1 MAKRKKSSVFNDDND
16 VDEGENSFKNYIR
29 EKADRSKKRAKDS
42 SANFNIAENEIS
54 DNELSSSVGPDELET
69 SRSKYMHQLLESKK
83 RRELD
88 KLHAQSVKIKLER
101 KLEGFEDAE
110 EIVTDGYRQKKEKY
124 EQADELAK
132 DEQDKEAIDNQNSIF
147 GAEGIALKTIAAE
160 MSPNSYQHPVDFY
173 ERYSKPVEIHHSND
187 VYINKS
193 VKSRLIWEKQDDLN
207 PLQKQECVRKF
218 LQPTKTKQDIDIL
231 IKQYLERH
239 HNVNN

>member
-16 VDEGENSFKNYIR
+16 VDEGENGFMNYIR

-42 SANFNIAENEIS
+42 SVNFNIAENEIS
-54 DNELSSSVGPDELET
+54 DNKLASNDELEP

-110 EIVTDGYRQKKEKY
+110 EIVTGGYRQKKEKY
-124 EQADELAK
+124 EQADELAQ
-132 DEQDKEAIDNQNSIF
+132 DERDKEAIDNQNSIF
-147 GAEGIALKTIAAE
+147 GAEGIALKTMATE
-160 MSPNSYQHPVDFY
+160 MSPNSHQHPVEFN

-193 VKSRLIWEKQDDLN
+193 VRSRLIWEKQDDLN

-218 LQPTKTKQDIDIL
+218 LQPKKTKQDIDIL

-239 HNVNN
+239 HSVNN